1 MWPSITNNSVFRYH
15 IRLIIFIHTAVKSA
29 MGLNKPIS
37 RTTYLNDAISQDRK
51 FRYTFSF

>member
-29 MGLNKPIS
+29 MQ
-37 RTTYLNDAISQDRK
+37 A
-51 FRYTFSF
+51 FRALTNPFHERPT

>member
-29 MGLNKPIS
+29 MQASSNELFGPKQ
-37 RTTYLNDAISQDRK
+37 THFTNDLPK
-51 FRYTFSF
+51 